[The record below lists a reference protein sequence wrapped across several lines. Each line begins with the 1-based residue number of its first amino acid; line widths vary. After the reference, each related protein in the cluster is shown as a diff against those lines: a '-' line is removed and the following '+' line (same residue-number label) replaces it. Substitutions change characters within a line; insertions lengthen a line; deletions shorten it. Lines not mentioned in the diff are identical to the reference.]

1 MVSGLIQDLKHSART
16 LLKNPGFTC
25 VAIVSIAIGVGA
37 NAAMFSM
44 ADALV
49 LRPLPVP
56 RPGEVMTVAAVPP
69 VQGVRNP
76 AMSYRDYIDVREGTR
91 SFDRLAAYQLVAVA
105 FATAKD
111 ELAQRKVGVAASEN
125 LLEATGVTPR
135 LGRWFRAD
143 ENAVV
148 GRNPVMVL
156 AYDTW
161 TEQFGADPNVIDR
174 RVRLS
179 GIDFTV
185 IGVGPEGF
193 TGLDAYVR
201 PAFFVPL
208 AMAPSLNPSAP
219 ADALERRDFRWL
231 RVKGRLKAG
240 ATMAQARQDVASVAT
255 VLEKRYPDSN
265 RTLGFT
271 VQTELESRT
280 TDSTDTLLVTVLM
293 TLSFA
298 VLLVACFNVA
308 GLLASRA
315 PARARELA
323 LRLAMGAG
331 RSRVIRQLL
340 TESLLLSI
348 AGGVVGLG
356 LAYCG
361 IVLFRQIDIPTDLPA
376 ALTFQLDR
384 RVLSVGLTVAI
395 ASALLSSLL
404 PAWRA
409 TRGDLAATLR
419 DTSGSMP
426 RRSPLWTRHGLVC
439 GQVALSLVLVTVA
452 VWLYRGT
459 LITAATG
466 PGYRTEQ
473 LLMVNLDPALAR
485 YDDVQSREFFREL
498 TEKTRALPGVAS
510 VALTSDIPMGTDMR
524 DIVTVA
530 PEGYQFPAGSDSIT
544 VQGAR
549 VDEGF
554 FTTMKIPIVSGRA
567 FESTDTTD
575 TPHVAVVN
583 TTFANRYW
591 PGQSALGKRIRVKER
606 DEAWVEIVGIAATVH
621 YNWVAE
627 GPTEYVYLHRLQ
639 HPAPT
644 PRTTMLV
651 HTQGE
656 AAAMAT
662 PIREVVRGIDGNIP
676 IFGVRTMASFYRARA
691 VTTSNVIVGA
701 VAGMGLM
708 GLLLAVVGL
717 YALVAHAVSQR
728 TREIGIRMAVGARP
742 GNVLRMVLR
751 HGILLS
757 VAGIA
762 LGLAASA
769 AMNNLLRAAFPVS
782 SGVNPGLFLFVVPA
796 LLAVTLAAALIPA
809 QRASRIDPLIAL
821 KQD

>member
-1 MVSGLIQDLKHSART
+1 MVSGSVQDLKHSARM
-16 LLKNPGFTC
+16 LVKNPGFTC

-56 RPGEVMTVAAVPP
+56 RPGEVMTVAAAPP
-69 VQGVRNP
+69 VQGLRNP
-76 AMSYRDYIDVREGTR
+76 AMSYRDYLDVREGSR

-105 FATAKD
+105 FATSKD

-143 ENAVV
+143 ENEVV
-148 GRNPVMVL
+148 GRNPVIVL

-161 TEQFGADPNVIDR
+161 TDLFGGDPNLVDR

-193 TGLDAYVR
+193 SGLDPYVR
-201 PAFFVPL
+201 PSFFVPL
-208 AMAPSLNPSAP
+208 AMVPSLNTSAP
-219 ADALERRDFRWL
+219 PDALERRDFRWL
-231 RVKGRLKAG
+231 SVKGRLKSG
-240 ATMAQARQDVASVAT
+240 ITMTQARQDVASVADA
-255 VLEKRYPDSN
+255 LEQQYPDSN
-265 RTLGFT
+265 RGLGFT
-271 VQTELESRT
+271 VQTELQART
-280 TDSTDTLLVTVLM
+280 TDSADTLLVTVLM

-298 VLLVACFNVA
+298 VLLVACANVA
-308 GLLASRA
+308 GLIASRA

-331 RSRVIRQLL
+331 RTRVIRQLL
-340 TESLLLSI
+340 TESMLLSLV
-348 AGGVVGLG
+348 GGVFGLG
-356 LAYCG
+356 LAYGG

-376 ALTFQLDR
+376 ALTFELDR
-384 RVLSVGLTVAI
+384 RVLIVATTVAV

-409 TRGDLAATLR
+409 TRGDLAATLK
-419 DTSGSMP
+419 DASGSMP

-439 GQVALSLVLVTVA
+439 GQVALSLVLVTVSL
-452 VWLYRGT
+452 WLFRGT
-459 LITAATG
+459 RLLVANG

-473 LLMVNLDPALAR
+473 LLMVNLDPTLAR
-485 YDDVQSREFFREL
+485 YNDAKAREFFREV
-498 TEKTRALPGVAS
+498 TENTRALPGVVS
-510 VALTSDIPMGTDMR
+510 VALTSDIPLGTDTR

-554 FTTMKIPIVSGRA
+554 FATMDIDIVSGRGFTSA
-567 FESTDTTD
+567 DTTD
-575 TPHVAVVN
+575 TPQVAIVN

-591 PGQSALGKRIRVKER
+591 PGQSALGKRIRVK
-606 DEAWVEIVGIAATVH
+606 DSSDSWVQIVGIAATVH

-627 GPTEYVYLHRLQ
+627 GPTEYIYLHRLQ

-651 HTQGE
+651 HTLGE
-656 AAAMAT
+656 AAALAA
-662 PIREVVRGIDGNIP
+662 PIREVVRGIDASIP
-676 IFGVRTMASFYRARA
+676 VFSVRTMEGFYRARA
-691 VTTSNVIVGA
+691 ITTSNVIVGA

-708 GLLLAVVGL
+708 GLLLALVGL
-717 YALVAHAVSQR
+717 YALMAHAVSQR

-742 GNVLRMVLR
+742 GNVLQMVLR
-751 HGILLS
+751 HGALLS
-757 VAGIA
+757 IAGIA
-762 LGLAASA
+762 LGLAAAA
-769 AMNNLLRAAFPVS
+769 AMNNLLRVAFPVS
-782 SGVNPGLFLFVVPA
+782 SGVNLGLFLFVVPA
-796 LLAVTLAAALIPA
+796 LLAVTLVSALIPA
-809 QRASRIDPLIAL
+809 QRAARIDPLMAL